1 MNDGKSLQDEG
12 INLYRNGQYAEAAAK
27 FVEAQ
32 QAYAAA
38 NDQPNAAECANNCGV
53 CWRQAAKWDEA
64 TAAFAE
70 ARSMFQALNDAKGEG
85 QVVGNLGDLAES
97 QNDKDRA
104 AELYLEAIDLLEKA
118 GAKDLAKDT
127 YTSLSRLRLKR
138 RDFMGAIGAYD
149 AGIDEI
155 EKPSVMQ
162 RVVRRIL
169 GGSGKPTTKEESSS
183 QSDTK

>member
-1 MNDGKSLQDEG
+1 MSDGQSLQDEG
-12 INLYRNGQYAEAAAK
+12 LKLYRNGQYEEAAAK
-27 FVEAQ
+27 FLEAQ
-32 QAYAAA
+32 QAYSVA
-38 NDQPNAAECANNCGV
+38 NDQPNAAERANDRGV

-64 TAAFAE
+64 TAAFTE

-85 QVVGNLGDLAES
+85 QVVGNLAALADS
-97 QNDKDRA
+97 QNDKDHA

-127 YTSLSRLRLKR
+127 YTALSRLRLKR

-169 GGSGKPTTKEESSS
+169 GGSSKPAKVTEKKDE
-183 QSDTK
+183 